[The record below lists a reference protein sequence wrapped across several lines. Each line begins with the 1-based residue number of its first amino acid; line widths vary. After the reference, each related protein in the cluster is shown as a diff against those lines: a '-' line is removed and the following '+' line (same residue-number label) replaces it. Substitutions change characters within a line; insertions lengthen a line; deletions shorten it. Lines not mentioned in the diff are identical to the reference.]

1 MCFMRKLIVFLS
13 HVFFIINSNA
23 QQKYRCEFF
32 DSTIT
37 VIPESLVRDIA
48 WRNNL
53 SSKKVKQFLEQQKA
67 RPAYRYQ
74 LRLVR
79 AAEDQTI
86 ISLDKHSIKGN
97 HIIQVGKFTLK
108 PVDSMLYKD
117 FDSILY
123 NNDEIF
129 IAAPTSSGFSD
140 KPWDR
145 RKREFRGTGKKLSI
159 LGYQC
164 DEFIN
169 IDSTFYMWVTEELPA
184 YVNPGIR
191 RNNVKGAVLGFK
203 YIEKTGTTTKTML
216 VKLEKVL

>member
-1 MCFMRKLIVFLS
+1 MIKLILFLLFVFL
-13 HVFFIINSNA
+13 IIGSDA

-32 DSTIT
+32 DTTIT
-37 VIPESLVRDIA
+37 VIPESLFRDIA
-48 WRNNL
+48 SRNNL
-53 SSKKVKQFLEQQKA
+53 SSKQIKQFLEQQKA

-79 AAEDQTI
+79 AAVDQTI
-86 ISLDKHSIKGN
+86 ISLDKRSIRGN

-129 IAAPTSSGFSD
+129 IAAPTSSGFSE

-145 RKREFRGTGKKLSI
+145 RKREYRGTGKKILI

-191 RNNVKGAVLGFK
+191 TNNVKGAVLGFK
-203 YIEKTGTTTKTML
+203 YIEKTGTTTKSML

>member
-1 MCFMRKLIVFLS
+1 MRNLISFLLFVFL
-13 HVFFIINSNA
+13 IISSNA

-37 VIPESLVRDIA
+37 VIPESLFRDIA
-48 WRNNL
+48 SRNNL
-53 SSKKVKQFLEQQKA
+53 SSKQIKQFLEQQKA

-79 AAEDQTI
+79 AAVDQTI
-86 ISLDKHSIKGN
+86 ISLDKRSIRGN

-129 IAAPTSSGFSD
+129 IAAPTSSGFSE

-145 RKREFRGTGKKLSI
+145 RKREYRGTGKKILI

-191 RNNVKGAVLGFK
+191 TNNVKGAVLGFK
-203 YIEKTGTTTKTML
+203 YIEKTGTTTKSML
-216 VKLEKVL
+216 VKLEKAL

>member
-1 MCFMRKLIVFLS
+1 MRKLIVFLS
-13 HVFFIINSNA
+13 LVFFIINSNA
-23 QQKYRCEFF
+23 QQKYKCEFA
-32 DSTIT
+32 DTTIT
-37 VIPESLVRDIA
+37 IIPESLVRDIA

-53 SSKKVKQFLEQQKA
+53 SSKKTKQFLEQQKE

-86 ISLDKHSIKGN
+86 ISLDKSSIKGN
-97 HIIQVGKFTLK
+97 HIIQVGKFTLP

-117 FDSILY
+117 FDSMLY
-123 NNDEIF
+123 KNDEIF
-129 IAAPTSSGFSD
+129 NQASTLSGFSS
-140 KPWDR
+140 KPFDR
-145 RKREFRGTGKKLSI
+145 RKREFRGTGKKLLI

-169 IDSTFYMWVTEELPA
+169 IDSTFYMWVTTELPA

-191 RNNVKGAVLGFK
+191 TNNVKGAVLGFK
-203 YIEKTGTTTKTML
+203 YIEKTGTTTKSML
-216 VKLEKVL
+216 VKLEKAL

>member
-1 MCFMRKLIVFLS
+1 MKKLILFLLFVFL
-13 HVFFIINSNA
+13 IIGSNA

-32 DSTIT
+32 DTTIT
-37 VIPESLVRDIA
+37 VIPESLFRDIA
-48 WRNNL
+48 SRNNL
-53 SSKKVKQFLEQQKA
+53 SSKQIKQFLEQQKA

-86 ISLDKHSIKGN
+86 ISLDKRSVRGN
-97 HIIQVGKFTLK
+97 HIIQVGKFTLQ
-108 PVDSMLYKD
+108 PVDSMLYKN

-123 NNDEIF
+123 KNDEIF
-129 IAAPTSSGFSD
+129 IVAPTLSGFSD
-140 KPWDR
+140 KPWDP
-145 RKREFRGTGKKLSI
+145 RKREYRGTGKKLLI

-169 IDSTFYMWVTEELPA
+169 VDSTFYIWVTTELPA

-191 RNNVKGAVLGFK
+191 TNNVKGAVLGFK
-203 YIEKTGTTTKTML
+203 YIEKTGTTTKSML
-216 VKLEKVL
+216 VKLQEVL

>member
-1 MCFMRKLIVFLS
+1 MRKLIVFLS
-13 HVFFIINSNA
+13 LTFFIINSNA
-23 QQKYRCEFF
+23 QQKYRCEFG
-32 DSTIT
+32 DTTIT
-37 VIPESLVRDIA
+37 IIPESLVRDIA

-86 ISLDKHSIKGN
+86 INLDKRSIKGN
-97 HIIQVGKFTLK
+97 HIVQVGKFTLK

-123 NNDEIF
+123 NNGELF
-129 IAAPTSSGFSD
+129 LAASTSSGFSD

-145 RKREFRGTGKKLSI
+145 GKREFRGTGKKLSI

-164 DEFIN
+164 NEFIN
-169 IDSTFYMWVTEELPA
+169 TDSSFYMWVTEELPA

-191 RNNVKGAVLGFK
+191 TNNVKGAVLGFK
-203 YIEKTGTTTKTML
+203 YIEKTGTTTKSML
-216 VKLEKVL
+216 TKLEKVL

>member
-1 MCFMRKLIVFLS
+1 MRNLILFLFFVFL
-13 HVFFIINSNA
+13 IIGSNA

-32 DSTIT
+32 DTTIT
-37 VIPESLVRDIA
+37 IIPESLFRDIA
-48 WRNNL
+48 SRNNL
-53 SSKKVKQFLEQQKA
+53 SSKQIKQFLEQQKA

-74 LRLVR
+74 LRVVR

-86 ISLDKHSIKGN
+86 ISLDKRSIRGN
-97 HIIQVGKFTLK
+97 HIIQVGKFTLP
-108 PVDSMLYKD
+108 PVDSMQYKN

-123 NNDEIF
+123 KNDEIY
-129 IAAPTSSGFSD
+129 IVAPTVSGFSD

-145 RKREFRGTGKKLSI
+145 RKREFRGTGKKLLI

-169 IDSTFYMWVTEELPA
+169 IDSTFYMWVTTELPA

-191 RNNVKGAVLGFK
+191 TNNVKGAVLGFK
-203 YIEKTGTTTKTML
+203 YIEKTGTTTKSML

>member
-1 MCFMRKLIVFLS
+1 MRKLIVLLLVLIF
-13 HVFFIINSNA
+13 VVNSNA

-32 DSTIT
+32 DTTIT
-37 VIPESLVRDIA
+37 IIPESLVRDIA
-48 WRNNL
+48 SRNNL
-53 SSKKVKQFLEQQKA
+53 SSKQIKQFLEQQKA

-74 LRLVR
+74 LRVVR

-86 ISLDKHSIKGN
+86 ISLDKRSIRGN
-97 HIIQVGKFTLK
+97 HIVQVGKFTLQ
-108 PVDSMLYKD
+108 PIDSMLYKN

-123 NNDEIF
+123 KNDEIF
-129 IAAPTSSGFSD
+129 NEAPTLSGFSD

-145 RKREFRGTGKKLSI
+145 RKREYRGTGKKILI

-169 IDSTFYMWVTEELPA
+169 IDSTFYIWVTTELPA
-184 YVNPGIR
+184 SVNPGIR
-191 RNNVKGAVLGFK
+191 TNNVKGAVLGFK
-203 YIEKTGTTTKTML
+203 YIEKTGTTTKSML

>member
-1 MCFMRKLIVFLS
+1 MRNLISFLLFVFL
-13 HVFFIINSNA
+13 IISSNA

-37 VIPESLVRDIA
+37 VIPESLFRDIA
-48 WRNNL
+48 SRNNL
-53 SSKKVKQFLEQQKA
+53 SSKQIKQFLEQQKA

-79 AAEDQTI
+79 AAVDQTI
-86 ISLDKHSIKGN
+86 ISLDKRSIRGN

-129 IAAPTSSGFSD
+129 IAAPTSSGFSE

-145 RKREFRGTGKKLSI
+145 RKREYRGTGKKILI

-169 IDSTFYMWVTEELPA
+169 IDSTFYMWVTTELPA

-191 RNNVKGAVLGFK
+191 TNNVKGAVLGFK
-203 YIEKTGTTTKTML
+203 YIEKTGTTTKSML
-216 VKLEKVL
+216 VKLEKAL

>member
-1 MCFMRKLIVFLS
+1 MRNLISFLLFVFL
-13 HVFFIINSNA
+13 IISSNA

-37 VIPESLVRDIA
+37 VIPESLFRDIA
-48 WRNNL
+48 SRNNL
-53 SSKKVKQFLEQQKA
+53 SSKQIKQFLEQQKA

-79 AAEDQTI
+79 AAVDQTI
-86 ISLDKHSIKGN
+86 ISLDKRSIRGN

-129 IAAPTSSGFSD
+129 IAAPTSSGFSE

-145 RKREFRGTGKKLSI
+145 RKREYRGTGKKILI

-169 IDSTFYMWVTEELPA
+169 IDSTFYMWVTTELPA

-191 RNNVKGAVLGFK
+191 TNNVKGAVLGFK
-203 YIEKTGTTTKTML
+203 YIEKTGTTTKSML

>member
-1 MCFMRKLIVFLS
+1 MHFMRKLIVFLS
-13 HVFFIINSNA
+13 LVFFIINSNA

-32 DSTIT
+32 DTTIT

-48 WRNNL
+48 SRNNL
-53 SSKKVKQFLEQQKA
+53 SSKQIKQFLEQQKT

-74 LRLVR
+74 LRVVR

-86 ISLDKHSIKGN
+86 ISLDKRSIRGN
-97 HIIQVGKFTLK
+97 HIIQVGKFALQ

-123 NNDEIF
+123 KNDEIF
-129 IAAPTSSGFSD
+129 IEAPTLSGFSD

-145 RKREFRGTGKKLSI
+145 RKREFRGTGKKLLI
-159 LGYQC
+159 LDYRC

-169 IDSTFYMWVTEELPA
+169 IDSTFYIWVTEELPA
-184 YVNPGIR
+184 YINPGIR
-191 RNNVKGAVLGFK
+191 TNNVKGAVLGFK
-203 YIEKTGTTTKTML
+203 YISGTGTTTKSILM
-216 VKLEKVL
+216 KLEKIL

>member
-1 MCFMRKLIVFLS
+1 MRKLIILLPILIFV
-13 HVFFIINSNA
+13 VNSNA

-32 DSTIT
+32 DTTNNYSGI
-37 VIPESLVRDIA
+37 ISERYRM
-48 WRNNL
+48 RNNL
-53 SSKKVKQFLEQQKA
+53 SPKQIRQFLEQQKA

-74 LRLVR
+74 LRVVR

-86 ISLDKHSIKGN
+86 ISLDKRSIRGN
-97 HIIQVGKFTLK
+97 HIVQVGKFTLQ
-108 PVDSMLYKD
+108 PIDSMLYKN

-123 NNDEIF
+123 KNDEIF
-129 IAAPTSSGFSD
+129 NEASTLSGFSD

-145 RKREFRGTGKKLSI
+145 RKRDYRGTGKKILI

-169 IDSTFYMWVTEELPA
+169 IDSSFYMWVTEELPG

-191 RNNVKGAVLGFK
+191 TNNVKGAVLGFK
-203 YIEKTGTTTKTML
+203 YIEKTGTTTKSML

>member
-1 MCFMRKLIVFLS
+1 MRKLILLLPVLIF
-13 HVFFIINSNA
+13 VVNSNA

-32 DSTIT
+32 DTTIT
-37 VIPESLVRDIA
+37 IIPESLVRDIA
-48 WRNNL
+48 SKNNL
-53 SSKKVKQFLEQQKA
+53 SSKQIKQFLEEQKA

-74 LRLVR
+74 LRIVR

-86 ISLDKHSIKGN
+86 ISLDKRSIRGN
-97 HIIQVGKFTLK
+97 HIIQTIGKFTLQ
-108 PVDSMLYKD
+108 PIDSMLYKN

-123 NNDEIF
+123 KNDEIF
-129 IAAPTSSGFSD
+129 NEAPTLSGFSE

-145 RKREFRGTGKKLSI
+145 RKREYRGTGKKILI

-169 IDSTFYMWVTEELPA
+169 IDSTFYIWVTEELPG

-191 RNNVKGAVLGFK
+191 TNNVKGAVLGFK
-203 YIEKTGTTTKTML
+203 YIEKTGTSTKSML

>member
-1 MCFMRKLIVFLS
+1 MVLAVLFFVF
-13 HVFFIINSNA
+13 NSGA

-37 VIPESLVRDIA
+37 IIPESIVRDIA

-53 SSKKVKQFLEQQKA
+53 SSKKVKQFLEQQKE

-86 ISLDKHSIKGN
+86 ISLDKRSIKGN
-97 HIIQVGKFTLK
+97 HIIQVGKFTLQ

-123 NNDEIF
+123 NNGEIF

-145 RKREFRGTGKKLSI
+145 GKREFRGTGKKSSI

-169 IDSTFYMWVTEELPA
+169 RDSTFYMWVTEQLPA
-184 YVNPGIR
+184 YINPGIR
-191 RNNVKGAVLGFK
+191 TNNVKGAVLGFK
-203 YIEKTGTTTKTML
+203 YIQWPGTTTKSML

>member
-1 MCFMRKLIVFLS
+1 MRKLIILLPILIFV
-13 HVFFIINSNA
+13 VNSNA

-32 DSTIT
+32 DTTIT
-37 VIPESLVRDIA
+37 IIPESLVRDIA
-48 WRNNL
+48 SRNNL
-53 SSKKVKQFLEQQKA
+53 SSKQIRQFLEQQKA

-74 LRLVR
+74 LRVVR
-79 AAEDQTI
+79 AAADQTI
-86 ISLDKHSIKGN
+86 ISLDKHSIRGN
-97 HIIQVGKFTLK
+97 HIVQVGKFTLQ
-108 PVDSMLYKD
+108 PIDSMLYKN

-123 NNDEIF
+123 KNDEIF
-129 IAAPTSSGFSD
+129 NEASTLSGFSD

-145 RKREFRGTGKKLSI
+145 HKRDYRGTGKKILI

-191 RNNVKGAVLGFK
+191 TNNVKGAVLGFK
-203 YIEKTGTTTKTML
+203 YIEETGTTTKSML
-216 VKLEKVL
+216 VKLEKIL

>member
-1 MCFMRKLIVFLS
+1 MRKLILLLLILIFV
-13 HVFFIINSNA
+13 VNANA

-32 DSTIT
+32 DTTIT
-37 VIPESLVRDIA
+37 IIPESFVRDIA
-48 WRNNL
+48 SRNNL
-53 SSKKVKQFLEQQKA
+53 STKQIKQFLEQQKA

-74 LRLVR
+74 LRVVR

-86 ISLDKHSIKGN
+86 ISLDKRSIKGN
-97 HIIQVGKFTLK
+97 HIIQVGKFTLQ

-123 NNDEIF
+123 KNDEIF
-129 IAAPTSSGFSD
+129 NEASTLSGFSD

-191 RNNVKGAVLGFK
+191 TNNVKGSVLGFK
-203 YIEKTGTTTKTML
+203 YIDKKGTTTKSML
-216 VKLEKVL
+216 GKLEKIL

>member
-1 MCFMRKLIVFLS
+1 MFVVSSK
-13 HVFFIINSNA
+13 A

-32 DSTIT
+32 DTTISIIT
-37 VIPESLVRDIA
+37 ESLVRDIA
-48 WRNNL
+48 SKNNL
-53 SSKKVKQFLEQQKA
+53 SSKQTRQFLEQQKT

-86 ISLDKHSIKGN
+86 ISLDKRSIRGN
-97 HIIQVGKFTLK
+97 HIIQTVGNVTLE
-108 PVDSMLYKD
+108 PIDSMLYKN

-123 NNDEIF
+123 KNDEIF
-129 IAAPTSSGFSD
+129 NEAPTLSGFSD

-145 RKREFRGTGKKLSI
+145 RKREYRGTGKKIVI

-169 IDSTFYMWVTEELPA
+169 IYSTFYVWVTEKLPG
-184 YVNPGIR
+184 YINPGIR
-191 RNNVKGAVLGFK
+191 TNNVKGAVLGFK
-203 YIEKTGTTTKTML
+203 YIEKTGTTTKSML

>member
-1 MCFMRKLIVFLS
+1 MRKLILFLLFVC
-13 HVFFIINSNA
+13 HTIGSNA

-32 DSTIT
+32 DTTIT
-37 VIPESLVRDIA
+37 VIPETLFRDIA
-48 WRNNL
+48 SRNNL
-53 SSKKVKQFLEQQKA
+53 SSKQIKQFLEQQKV

-74 LRLVR
+74 LRIVR

-86 ISLDKHSIKGN
+86 ISLDKRSIRGN
-97 HIIQVGKFTLK
+97 HIIQVGKFTLQ
-108 PVDSMLYKD
+108 PVDSMMYKD

-123 NNDEIF
+123 KNDEIF
-129 IAAPTSSGFSD
+129 IVAPTLSGFSD

-145 RKREFRGTGKKLSI
+145 RKREYRGTGKKLSI
-159 LGYQC
+159 LNYQC

-191 RNNVKGAVLGFK
+191 TNNVKGAVLGFK
-203 YIEKTGTTTKTML
+203 YIEKTGTTTKSML